1 MVNFKDGDTVVC
13 SKSTMPW
20 ITQFKVYTIQT
31 SDEGKLAVRDDL
43 GKIYELEKL
52 TDAGNIFTLMTGDI
66 FRKEKDEYLKLA
78 TALEEAERLMNKTNE
93 LITLTRIDETTLYVN
108 ISHISAFYYS
118 NSWEY
123 TIVLLSDGTQLDV
136 KDSVESIAKYF

>member
-20 ITQFKVYTIQT
+20 ITQFKVYTIQKNNE
-31 SDEGKLAVRDDL
+31 DKLTVCDDL
-43 GKIYELEKL
+43 GTVWALEDL
-52 TDAGNIFTLMTGDI
+52 TEIGNIFTLITAHI

-108 ISHISAFYYS
+108 MDHIAAFYH
-118 NSWEY
+118 NQSWEY
-123 TIVLLSDGTQLDV
+123 TSIILSDGTQLDV

>member
-1 MVNFKDGDTVVC
+1 MVNFKENDTVVC

-20 ITQFKVYTIQT
+20 ITQFKVYTIQKNNE
-31 SDEGKLAVRDDL
+31 DKLTVRDDL
-43 GKIYELEKL
+43 GTVWALEDL

-108 ISHISAFYYS
+108 MDHIAAFYH
-118 NSWEY
+118 NQSWEY
-123 TIVLLSDGTQLDV
+123 TIIILSDGTQLDV

>member
-1 MVNFKDGDTVVC
+1 MVNFKENDTVVC
-13 SKSTMPW
+13 SKSTSPW

-31 SDEGKLAVRDDL
+31 SDEGKLAVCDDL
-43 GKIYELEKL
+43 GTVWALEDL
-52 TDAGNIFTLMTGDI
+52 TEIGNIFTLITAHI

-108 ISHISAFYYS
+108 ISHIAAFYH
-118 NSWEY
+118 NKAWEY
-123 TIVLLSDGTQLDV
+123 TIVILSDGTQLDV

>member
-20 ITQFKVYTIQT
+20 ITQFKVYTIQKNNE
-31 SDEGKLAVRDDL
+31 DKLTVCDDL
-43 GKIYELEKL
+43 GTFWALEDL
-52 TDAGNIFTLMTGDI
+52 TEIGNIFTLMTGDI

-123 TIVLLSDGTQLDV
+123 TIVLLVGGTQLDV

>member
-20 ITQFKVYTIQT
+20 ITQFKVYTIQKNNE
-31 SDEGKLAVRDDL
+31 DKLTVCDDL
-43 GKIYELEKL
+43 GTVWALEDL
-52 TDAGNIFTLMTGDI
+52 TEIGNIFTLITAHI
-66 FRKEKDEYLKLA
+66 FRKEKDEYLQLA
-78 TALEEAERLMNKTNE
+78 TSLEEAERLMNKTNE

-108 ISHISAFYYS
+108 MDHIAAFYH
-118 NSWEY
+118 NQSWEY
-123 TIVLLSDGTQLDV
+123 TIIVLSDGTQLDV